1 MPPSQ
6 PKPPAT
12 ELGDRAVEAL
22 FILGRDVRSA
32 PSMRQLPL
40 FEDVDD
46 GWLTSARLGMV
57 TVVLRAALVLHAEA
71 RGLLPLGDPAYDG
84 VFALTPFAH
93 RRACRGAWRR
103 LLRLSQALAGGRD
116 GLESWDSA
124 LFDATWLGAFANE
137 RTDGRE
143 SLGLSDKA
151 IHEVLRVLVA
161 VAGSADLE
169 VEQVAAL
176 YERLIGFDLIRCR
189 GRSIRWGNGR
199 VVVDL
204 DALAGVDPEARGA
217 FLAELGVKPSSA
229 VLRRV
234 VAANSVEELVEAIR
248 GRRRCVPMS
257 VGTAVLQPSLARR
270 RAGAH
275 YTPPDVVQ
283 EVVKGALAPLLGPVV
298 GDANGILSLRV
309 CDPAMGTG
317 AFLTEACRQLA
328 DAVVS
333 AENGAENG
341 PVDGLAVRQARWK
354 VASACLYGVDIDP
367 TAVEL
372 ARLSLRFVAAGPHGS
387 FPKVSQN
394 LRQGDALLGIG
405 PWTGPVGAREPD
417 PRLRTL
423 TWMPRARAVSR
434 AHTAARLAGS
444 RRPRPSVER
453 MRQVADGCVQTFLGV
468 RGPASRQ
475 AVPWEE
481 APMMVREPTV
491 VGESFAPFHWP
502 LEFPEVFAGPSGG
515 FDAFVG
521 NPPWV
526 AFAGRAAQPL
536 STALRGYYLHVSD
549 AFRGYRTLH
558 GLFVHRCAS
567 LLRPGG
573 RLGLVVPTSMSD
585 LDGYVPVRRV
595 HDALCEVDGSL
606 PEFGGH
612 AFEGVFQPAM
622 ALLSTRRSEP
632 REGGDAGHWPVQR
645 GDLEDWSL
653 HLLDR
658 MGRWP
663 TVPAAAFAERGFQST
678 KEDAPRMRQ
687 TSVPSHPFTVPI
699 REGAD
704 VRPFE
709 ALPPRLHLDG
719 TGVQGRLRGVDDF
732 ARVGVLI
739 RQTARYPIAA
749 LADGVAFRNS
759 VLAGYGFEGWPVGAL
774 LAYLNAWPLRWVHYM
789 RHRDARQGM
798 PQVKISH
805 LRSLPAPALC
815 AEDAAAL
822 DALGRKLGVRNKG
835 IDDFE
840 QRDLDALVGRIL
852 GMCSNELDRIE
863 RWRKEKG
870 FR

>member
-1 MPPSQ
+1 
-6 PKPPAT
+6 
-12 ELGDRAVEAL
+12 
-22 FILGRDVRSA
+22 
-32 PSMRQLPL
+32 MRQLPL
-40 FEDVDD
+40 FEDAED
-46 GWLTSARLGMV
+46 GWLASARLGMV
-57 TVVLRAALVLHAEA
+57 TIVLRAALVLHAEA

-84 VFALTPFAH
+84 ALALTPLAH

-103 LLRLSQALAGGRD
+103 LLRLSEVLGRKGGQ
-116 GLESWDSA
+116 ESWESS
-124 LFDATWLGAFANE
+124 LFDATWLGAFAKE

-143 SLGLSDKA
+143 PLGLSDKA
-151 IHEVLRVLVA
+151 IHDVLRILVT
-161 VAGSADLE
+161 VAGSEDLE

-176 YERLIGFDLIRCR
+176 YERLIGFELIRCR
-189 GRSIRWGNGR
+189 GRSMRWGTGR
-199 VVVDL
+199 AVVDL
-204 DALAGVDPEARGA
+204 DALVGVDPEARGA

-229 VLRRV
+229 VLRRI
-234 VAANSVEELVEAIR
+234 VAAGSFEEIVEAIR
-248 GRRRCVPMS
+248 GRRRCEPMS

-283 EVVKGALAPLLGPVV
+283 EVVRGALAPLLGPVA
-298 GDANGILSLRV
+298 GDADGILSLRV

-328 DAVVS
+328 EALL
-333 AENGAENG
+333 AAHRG
-341 PVDGLAVRQARWK
+341 PVDVPAVREARWK

-372 ARLSLRFVAAGPHGS
+372 ARLSLRLVAVGPQGS
-387 FPKVSQN
+387 LPKVSPN

-405 PWTGPVGAREPD
+405 PWTGPIGAKEPD
-417 PRLRTL
+417 RRLRTL
-423 TWMPRARAVSR
+423 TWMPKARAVSR

-453 MRQVADGCVQTFLGV
+453 MRQAADGCVQTFLGV
-468 RGPASRQ
+468 QGPASRQ
-475 AVPWEE
+475 TVRWED

-491 VGESFAPFHWP
+491 DGESFAPFHWP

-585 LDGYVPVRRV
+585 LDGYAPVRRV

-632 REGGDAGHWPVQR
+632 GEGGDAGHWPVHR

-653 HLLDR
+653 HLLER

-678 KEDAPRMRQ
+678 REDAPRLRQ
-687 TSVPSHPFTVPI
+687 TPVPCPPFTVPI

-709 ALPPRLHLDG
+709 ALPPRMHLDG
-719 TGVQGRLRGVDDF
+719 AGVQGRLRGVDDF

-749 LADGVAFRNS
+749 LADGVPFRNS
-759 VLAGYGFEGWPVGAL
+759 VLAGYAFEGWPVGAL

-822 DALGRKLGVRNKG
+822 DALGRKLGERNKG

-840 QRDLDALVGRIL
+840 QHDLDALVGRVL

-863 RWRKEKG
+863 QWRKDKG